1 MPKRLPTS
9 LSIKSACLLTALSL
23 LGTAGNAARA
33 QQNCLPVHGL
43 SFEKVD
49 SYQLLAVRDGR
60 NIAFI
65 SSCGRLPDRLGVFR
79 FFSQNLC
86 LHGAE
91 NRFHIDG
98 QLNFVCK
105 IETFAN
111 VR

>member
-1 MPKRLPTS
+1 MPKRLPAS
-9 LSIKSACLLTALSL
+9 LSIKSACLLTTLSL
-23 LGTAGNAARA
+23 FLTAGNLARA

-43 SFEKVD
+43 SFERV
-49 SYQLLAVRDGR
+49 SSSQLLAVRDGQ

-65 SSCGRLPDRLGVFR
+65 TVYSLPDKLGVFR

-86 LHGAE
+86 TSGAE

-98 QLNFVCK
+98 RLFYVTS
-105 IETFAN
+105 IDRFAN